1 MVASRSA
8 TVTPKAPGKSSAPD
22 TAARKTES
30 GSRETSGNRVVA
42 DLLRDLQI
50 NGKALSAQIERLR
63 HRFP

>member
-1 MVASRSA
+1 
-8 TVTPKAPGKSSAPD
+8 
-22 TAARKTES
+22 
-30 GSRETSGNRVVA
+30 VA

>member
-8 TVTPKAPGKSSAPD
+8 TVTPKAPGKPAAKE
-22 TAARKTES
+22 TGARKTAS
-30 GSRETSGNRVVA
+30 AQRAPADNRVVA

-50 NGKALSAQIERLR
+50 DGKALSAQIERLR